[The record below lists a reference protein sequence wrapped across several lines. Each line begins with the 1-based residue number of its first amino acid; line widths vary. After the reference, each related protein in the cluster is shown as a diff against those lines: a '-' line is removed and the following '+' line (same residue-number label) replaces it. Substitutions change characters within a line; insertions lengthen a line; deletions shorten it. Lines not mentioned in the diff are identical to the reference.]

1 MKRLYSAGRTSG
13 LMARRSTHKRLFIY
27 RECHPKGEVMYRALA
42 KTGAVMVM
50 GIVLLSN
57 QGCNT
62 KWPKSESKGEPGS
75 GSVGTTLPPIS
86 GGNSSGDTKLPAL
99 SGEGSSG
106 NTKLPA
112 LSGKSSSDDTK
123 VPALSGESSS
133 GELSGFSRNPSEE
146 RIAQVGDS
154 GVLTPSEVGPRQR
167 AVLTNEEQAA
177 VEAGLQDVFFGYD
190 QWALSDAGME
200 ALDHGAAYLN
210 NHPGAVLKIEGHCDE
225 RGTADYNMVL
235 GEKRAKAA
243 RNYLA
248 DVRVKLQQVAIVSY
262 GKERPFC
269 LDRDESCYQQNR
281 RDHMLLSISS
291 P

>member
-1 MKRLYSAGRTSG
+1 MK
-13 LMARRSTHKRLFIY
+13 
-27 RECHPKGEVMYRALA
+27 RALA
-42 KTGAVMVM
+42 KSGAVMLM

-57 QGCNT
+57 QGCST
-62 KWPKSESKGEPGS
+62 KGLKSESEGEGGS
-75 GSVGTTLPPIS
+75 GSVGTMLPPLS
-86 GGNSSGDTKLPAL
+86 GGGL
-99 SGEGSSG
+99 
-106 NTKLPA
+106 
-112 LSGKSSSDDTK
+112 SDDTTL
-123 VPALSGESSS
+123 PTISGESSN

-146 RIAQVGDS
+146 RLAQGGDS
-154 GVLTPSEVGPRQR
+154 GALLPSEVGPRQR
-167 AVLTNEEQAA
+167 AELTKEEQAA

-190 QWALSDAGME
+190 QWTLSDAGME
-200 ALDHGAAYLN
+200 ALDHGAAYLD

-235 GEKRAKAA
+235 GDKRAKAA
-243 RNYLA
+243 QNYLA

-281 RDHMLLSISS
+281 RDHMLLSINEEGT